1 MIHELN
7 IEKEKKKD
15 MKNMS
20 TWYPLEGYPYADA
33 QANVRIEKMRDQI
46 RKINNQDGMSEE
58 AKTNAIRTIRD
69 EITALSFEYDIRF
82 DCVISH
88 IDWLYECGDESGA
101 LSLAEKLFR
110 HLNSMHKPN
119 KRALQYACDRL
130 EELLYEVDGDEE
142 LADEVILARARHEI

>member
-1 MIHELN
+1 
-7 IEKEKKKD
+7 

-33 QANVRIEKMRDQI
+33 QANGRIEKMLDQI
-46 RKINNQDGMSEE
+46 ETIKNNDGVSEE
-58 AKTNAIRTIRD
+58 AKNHAIRAVYDDAI
-69 EITALSFEYDIRF
+69 ALAFEYDVRF
-82 DCVISH
+82 DCIIDY
-88 IDWLYECGDESGA
+88 IDWLYDADYEAEA

-142 LADEVILARARHEI
+142 LADEVILVRARHEI